1 MNIECLPL
9 FCILCVCGHF
19 ESHLGPD
26 FELQYISNRMLS
38 ERQTDRQTE
47 TETDRQTETETDRQK
62 QRERERER
70 DEKKKIKTQCNM
82 KLPP

>member
-47 TETDRQTETETDRQK
+47 TETDRQK